1 MPITTPAPVRTGS
14 KKHSPAELNI
24 LTLIHGKPGI
34 SRVELTQAC
43 GMSTGSVSAI
53 VQSLIDRNLVSE
65 GQQVSSKSG
74 RRRIALRLRSELGYV
89 VGVDLGTFFVRIVI
103 TDIGGEVIYST
114 ELESGMG
121 AGREEILR
129 RTFSAVRDAI
139 ASAPIDG
146 RPFLGIGLGHSG
158 VIDSQRGVVLS
169 FPRPGQTEQW
179 KNVPLQKMFED
190 EFGVPALLEDSVRTI
205 AMSEAQYGAGTEL
218 EDYIYVYVGMG
229 VGSAIFINGKLY
241 RGSGGSAGEF
251 GHITVAEDG
260 PLCCC
265 GNTGCL
271 EAVASSAAIIENVKT
286 AIKMGVATKVSEMAE
301 GKLDRISIEMIAEA
315 RDQNDSLAF
324 RVMSQAASHI
334 GAACADLVN
343 LLNPSAIVFGG
354 GLFRGKADFFLD
366 HLRRTIRQRSLEK
379 LANEVTLIASAL
391 DTNAGA
397 RAAAH
402 LIAGKLIESVYADS
416 F

>member
-1 MPITTPAPVRTGS
+1 
-14 KKHSPAELNI
+14 
-24 LTLIHGKPGI
+24 
-34 SRVELTQAC
+34 
-43 GMSTGSVSAI
+43 MSTGSVSAI

-65 GQQVSSKSG
+65 GQHVSSKSG

-129 RTFSAVRDAI
+129 RTFSAVREAI
-139 ASAPIDG
+139 AAAPIDG

-158 VIDSQRGVVLS
+158 VIDSQRGIVLS

-179 KNVPLQKMFED
+179 KNVPLQKMLED

-205 AMSEAQYGAGTEL
+205 AMSEAQYGAGADL

-229 VGSAIFINGKLY
+229 VGSAIFINGMLY

-271 EAVASSAAIIENVKT
+271 EAVASCAAIIETVKA
-286 AIKMGVATKVSEMAE
+286 AIKMGVVTRVNEMAE
-301 GKLDRISIEMIAEA
+301 GNLDHISIEMIAEA

-343 LLNPSAIVFGG
+343 LLNPSAIIFGG
-354 GLFRGKADFFLD
+354 GLFRGKPDFFLD

-379 LANEVTLIASAL
+379 LANEVTLIASVL

-397 RAAAH
+397 RGAAH
-402 LIAGKLIESVYADS
+402 LISGKLIESVYVDS
-416 F
+416 L

>member
-1 MPITTPAPVRTGS
+1 MPATTPETVRPRS
-14 KKHSPAELNI
+14 KKHSPAELNV

-34 SRVELTQAC
+34 SRVELAQAC

-89 VGVDLGTFFVRIVI
+89 VGVDMGTFFERIVI
-103 TDIGGEVIYST
+103 TDLGGEVIYST

-129 RTFSAVRDAI
+129 RTFSAVREAI
-139 ASAPIDG
+139 AAAPIDG
-146 RPFLGIGLGHSG
+146 RPLLGIGLGHSG

-169 FPRPGQTEQW
+169 FPRPGQAEQW
-179 KNVPLQKMFED
+179 RNVPLQKMLED

-205 AMSEAQYGAGTEL
+205 ATSEAQFGAGADL

-229 VGSAIFINGKLY
+229 VGSAIFINGTLY

-271 EAVASSAAIIENVKT
+271 EAVASCAAIIENVKA
-286 AIKMGVATKVSEMAE
+286 AIRMGVATKVNEMAE
-301 GKLDRISIEMIAEA
+301 GDLDRISIGMIAEA

-324 RVMSQAASHI
+324 RVMNQAASHI

-354 GLFRGKADFFLD
+354 GLFRDKADFFLD

-379 LANEVTLIASAL
+379 LANEVTLVASAL

-397 RAAAH
+397 RGAAY
-402 LIAGKLIESVYADS
+402 LISGKLIESVYTDS
-416 F
+416 L